1 MEALLARRALIERQL
16 KAITARQ
23 NSAERKAA
31 QRAKFLLGQVALS
44 QAAGDPTLLERL
56 CAPLAP
62 KDQALV
68 RGVLAKHA

>member
-23 NSAERKAA
+23 NSAERKVA
-31 QRAKFLLGQVALS
+31 QRAKFLLGQAALA
-44 QAAGDPTLLERL
+44 QAAGDPALLERL

-68 RGVLAKHA
+68 RGVVANHA